1 MCHHHLFARLLLY
14 QKHAQVALRAKEKHE
29 KFAHI
34 LKLCI
39 ISSWMHFNR
48 VTNKE
53 HQRSLVVS
61 GLKNLQMCW
70 NSNLFLGGILVCA
83 LSINLQHC
91 EKWQLIVQAVFP
103 TPSLPLSTVY
113 LVWWVPVSLPSVGAH
128 GWVTRNCWPWEKSPS
143 RSWLPIVDAPG
154 CFRHPTST

>member
-29 KFAHI
+29 KFAYI

-53 HQRSLVVS
+53 HRHSLVVS
-61 GLKNLQMCW
+61 SFFAYTHALELHVP
-70 NSNLFLGGILVCA
+70 FLRGILVCA

-91 EKWQLIVQAVFP
+91 ETWLLIVQAIFP
-103 TPSLPLSTVY
+103 TPALPLTTVY
-113 LVWWVPVSLPSVGAH
+113 SVWWMPVSLPYVGAH
-128 GWVTRNCWPWEKSPS
+128 GWVAGIYWPWG
-143 RSWLPIVDAPG
+143 WLPIVDTPG